1 VGFVDHGAKS
11 ILPRDFTRQVPT
23 TAWKWLL
30 QYGLPY
36 SYWTPYCG
44 YSPSEGRLVFT
55 VGIPVEFSI
64 GRFVEESNSEHP
76 PRKWYVWGDS
86 HKHCEVIEAAGDK
99 GPIILVEDIVSAHK
113 VGQVTTAIPLFGTMI
128 HPCHKYYLMNEK
140 RPIKIW
146 LDKDQEHSVKKKAIN
161 LQMLVGANVDVV
173 VTDKDPK
180 SYSIGQIK
188 ELI

>member
-1 VGFVDHGAKS
+1 
-11 ILPRDFTRQVPT
+11 
-23 TAWKWLL
+23 
-30 QYGLPY
+30 
-36 SYWTPYCG
+36 
-44 YSPSEGRLVFT
+44 
-55 VGIPVEFSI
+55 
-64 GRFVEESNSEHP
+64 
-76 PRKWYVWGDS
+76 
-86 HKHCEVIEAAGDK
+86 
-99 GPIILVEDIVSAHK
+99 
-113 VGQVTTAIPLFGTMI
+113 MI